1 MKKYLYEGK
10 NYEDALSHALED
22 QNTQEENL
30 IITIKEITIIILSNL
45 FQIAKKKI
53 LNHLKVKQYLFKIL
67 NSRYKIQLILLLIF
81 RVVIGET

>member
-30 IITIKEITIIILSNL
+30 IITIKEEKNTLLKKQTIIEVINYNELNLSNEVISI
-45 FQIAKKKI
+45 FEKECFI
-53 LNHLKVKQYLFKIL
+53 L
-67 NSRYKIQLILLLIF
+67 
-81 RVVIGET
+81 